1 MHVEIYL
8 SLLVAI
14 LGALIYLLSM
24 NAKWSTLGLV
34 SYGAGLLAFLLRAT
48 GLHFGIG

>member
-1 MHVEIYL
+1 MHVEIYM

-14 LGALIYLLSM
+14 VGAFFYLMAKNGKAELLS
-24 NAKWSTLGLV
+24 LV
-34 SYGAGLLAFLLRAT
+34 SFGAGLLAFLLRAT